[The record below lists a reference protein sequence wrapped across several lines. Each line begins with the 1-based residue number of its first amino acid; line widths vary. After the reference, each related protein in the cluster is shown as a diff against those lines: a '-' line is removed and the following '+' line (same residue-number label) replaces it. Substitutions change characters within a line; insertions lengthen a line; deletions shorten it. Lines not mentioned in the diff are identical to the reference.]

1 MGVHFDDNANTT
13 WEATD
18 PGVSSDCDGQHRV
31 TESIQLQNFSNT
43 DMESMLDE
51 EGEKTVSQNGYY

>member
-1 MGVHFDDNANTT
+1 M
-13 WEATD
+13 EPTD

-51 EGEKTVSQNGYY
+51 EGRKKTVSQNGYY